1 MSDTIN
7 NIEKA
12 SPTLTDF
19 GKIIIISVAF
29 LGWFFGGMHMAITSV
44 AMGSAA
50 ESLLIQTGVAVTT
63 KDDIDRAKH
72 ILA

>member
-1 MSDTIN
+1 
-7 NIEKA
+7 
-12 SPTLTDF
+12 
-19 GKIIIISVAF
+19 
-29 LGWFFGGMHMAITSV
+29 MAITSV

-72 ILA
+72 ILAEFDNDRDGLLNKDEAEQFSGAPGRFVFKDCF